1 MPHAVL
7 TFHGTV
13 TVLSKLLVCRNCCEH
28 CCVWQILWSFLQ
40 VPPKVWR
47 VLCHSCVDYMGEQK
61 TCVAIFSVFPCD
73 NTWTLFGIIHVIN
86 VSCGK
91 NRIHKFPFF
100 VAVGRAKPDPTVNVS
115 DLQRC
120 FEKLIHRG
128 GTWDLSKFLLVWH
141 ASLPGWKNS
150 PDATYLSSCIVP
162 LFPRPVQD
170 LPHWCF
176 QFEEAE
182 DLLGEAEP
190 GQTEGD

>member
-61 TCVAIFSVFPCD
+61 TCVAIFSEFPCD

-100 VAVGRAKPDPTVNVS
+100 VAVGQAKPDPCLT
-115 DLQRC
+115 C
-120 FEKLIHRG
+120 RG
-128 GTWDLSKFLLVWH
+128 ALKNLSTGKELGIFPNFFLSGMLLCQVGRTPRMPLTFLL
-141 ASLPGWKNS
+141 A
-150 PDATYLSSCIVP
+150 
-162 LFPRPVQD
+162 
-170 LPHWCF
+170 
-176 QFEEAE
+176 
-182 DLLGEAEP
+182 
-190 GQTEGD
+190 